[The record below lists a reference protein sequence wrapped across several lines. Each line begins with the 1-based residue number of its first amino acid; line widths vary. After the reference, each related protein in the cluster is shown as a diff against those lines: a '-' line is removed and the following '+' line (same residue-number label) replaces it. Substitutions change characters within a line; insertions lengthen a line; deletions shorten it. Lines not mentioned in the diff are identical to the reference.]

1 MTDEQKTKLK
11 HLRELATSNWGNLL
25 NEEMVKELRALEHLA
40 AVEFAKKHG
49 MTLHVQTK
57 LV

>member
-1 MTDEQKTKLK
+1 MTEEEKTELK

-25 NEEMVKELRALEHLA
+25 NEKMVKELRALEHKA

-49 MTLHVQTK
+49 MK
-57 LV
+57 LSF